1 MHFKKRLIAMLLA
14 LTLFVTGLLCVPASA
29 AGRRKAYVAADAV
42 GVQTV
47 GQYKELLEKGYPPI
61 TTEKFLRVTRAL
73 GFIRRLL
80 TGRVFTPAEY
90 YDLTMSEDLSQL
102 CAYICANSGLD
113 IEGLLTHLPETNQI
127 AELVVDTFQI
137 DTVAFRA
144 RCFEERDRLWE
155 EGRQAESNIL
165 FFLGV
170 FFSIMERCE
179 IYSIPTEDPNVVE
192 VVLKITYRDG
202 GEQILHPNIFINTET
217 GEAYGADDR
226 GMVNIG
232 FNCSI
237 YDLMTYATVHS
248 WQREF
253 GFMLFYD
260 LFCYTV
266 PIVFAYNTRRFKFDY
281 AGKEWMIQIWK
292 GKYVITNGC
301 EVGIYNRPAGSFGTY
316 YNCASDEEMMTMS
329 MELWHGDE
337 LILKDGPRM
346 HWWINAFKMGKAM
359 YLAQSM
365 TLKFT
370 IEMPDQE
377 MVDAFL
383 QAVEKEYHHDV
394 TAVADG
400 LTVSCEWAAIDY

>member
-1 MHFKKRLIAMLLA
+1 MHFRKRLVAMLLA
-14 LTLFVTGLLCVPASA
+14 LTLFVTGLVCVPASA
-29 AGRRKAYVAADAV
+29 AGRRRTRLSADTV
-42 GVQTV
+42 SVQTV
-47 GQYKELLEKGYPPI
+47 SQYRELLEKGYPTI
-61 TTEKFLRVTRAL
+61 TTEQFLRFTKAL
-73 GFIRRLL
+73 SFVRRLL
-80 TGRVFTPAEY
+80 TGRVFSPEEY
-90 YDLTMSEDLSQL
+90 YNLTMSEDLSQL

-113 IEGLLTHLPETNQI
+113 IEALLTHMPETKQI
-127 AELVVDTFQI
+127 AELVVDTFGI
-137 DTVAFRA
+137 DTVAFREK
-144 RCFEERDRLWE
+144 CFEEQMRLWD
-155 EGRQAESNIL
+155 EGRHAESNIL

-170 FFSIMERCE
+170 FFSIMESCE
-179 IYSIPTEDPNVVE
+179 VYTIPTEDENVVE
-192 VVLKITYRDG
+192 VVLRVVYRDG
-202 GEQILHPNIFINTET
+202 GEQIMHPNLFINTET
-217 GEAYGADDR
+217 GEAFGADDR
-226 GMVNIG
+226 GMVNVG

-237 YDLMTYATVHS
+237 YDLMTYATVRA

-260 LFCYTV
+260 LFCYSV

-301 EVGIYNRPAGSFGTY
+301 EVGIYNRPAGRIGTY
-316 YNCASDEEMMTMS
+316 YDCASDEEMMTMS

-337 LILKDGPRM
+337 LILQDGPRL
-346 HWWINAFKMGKAM
+346 HWWLNAFKMGKTM

-383 QAVEKEYHHDV
+383 ASVKKEYHHDV

-400 LTVSCEWAAIDY
+400 LTVSCEWAAVDY

>member
-1 MHFKKRLIAMLLA
+1 MHLRKRLLA
-14 LTLFVTGLLCVPASA
+14 LFMALTMLVTGLVCVPAA
-29 AGRRKAYVAADAV
+29 ASRPRRVFTAADAV

-47 GQYKELLEKGYPPI
+47 GQYRKLLEEGYPPI
-61 TTEKFLRVTRAL
+61 TTERFLQFTRAIS
-73 GFIRRLL
+73 FIRRLL

-90 YDLTMSEDLSQL
+90 YNVTMSEDLSQL

-113 IEGLLTHLPETNQI
+113 IEALLTHLPETKQI
-127 AELVVDTFQI
+127 AELVVDSFGI
-137 DTVAFRA
+137 DTVAFRDE
-144 RCFEERDRLWE
+144 CFRRRDELWG
-155 EGRQAESNIL
+155 EGREAESNIMY
-165 FFLGV
+165 FLGV
-170 FFSIMERCE
+170 FFSIMESCE
-179 IYSIPTEDPNVVE
+179 IYTIPTDDENVVE

-202 GEQILHPNIFINTET
+202 GEQVMHPNIFINKET
-217 GEAYGADDR
+217 GEAYGKDDR

-237 YDLMTYATVHS
+237 YDLMTYATVHA
-248 WQREF
+248 WQRQF

-260 LFCYTV
+260 LFSYSV
-266 PIVFAYNTRRFKFDY
+266 PIIFAYNTRRFKFNY
-281 AGKEWMIQIWK
+281 GGKEWMIQTWK

-337 LILKDGPRM
+337 LILKDGPRL

-394 TAVADG
+394 TATADG
-400 LTVSCEWAAIDY
+400 LTVTCVWAAVDY